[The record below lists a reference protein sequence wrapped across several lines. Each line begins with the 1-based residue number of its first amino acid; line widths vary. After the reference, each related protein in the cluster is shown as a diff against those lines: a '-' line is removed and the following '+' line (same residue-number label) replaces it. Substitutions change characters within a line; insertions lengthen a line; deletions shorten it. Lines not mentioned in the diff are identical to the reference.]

1 MPFLALRDSQ
11 LSSWFSEARR
21 LARMKRRSSGH
32 PDLMAHMDDLRRL
45 QTLLDE
51 FAAQRDWRKFHSPK
65 NLVMALTGE
74 VGELTELFQWLTPE
88 EASTLTNDPHS
99 RKRVEEEIA
108 DVFIY
113 LLRLA
118 DVLDVDLIAAA
129 HNKIGLNASR
139 YPEDV
144 ARGNAIKY
152 TELEGD

>member
-1 MPFLALRDSQ
+1 
-11 LSSWFSEARR
+11 
-21 LARMKRRSSGH
+21 
-32 PDLMAHMDDLRRL
+32 
-45 QTLLDE
+45 
-51 FAAQRDWRKFHSPK
+51 
-65 NLVMALTGE
+65 MALTGE

-88 EASTLTNDPHS
+88 EASTLTNDPRS